1 VLAGQPEP
9 PKYFATMKR
18 INKEGPAI
26 LGQFH
31 VPSKLDAAK
40 LPELLA
46 RQALVIDTRPASE
59 YAAGHVPGT
68 INIPFNS
75 SFVTWAGWLV
85 QADEFYLIV
94 DAATAAAR
102 LGELAREL
110 ALIGIDRISGFF
122 DAAVVTGRATI
133 PQITPSEL
141 APKLPT
147 VTVVDVRSANEW
159 NEGHLPGAMHI
170 PLGYLADRAIE
181 IPAGKPV
188 VVQCQSGARSAIAA
202 SLLERLG
209 VTNVMNLS
217 GGLSAWVA
225 AALPVEEVA
234 HGQQATR
241 A

>member
-1 VLAGQPEP
+1 
-9 PKYFATMKR
+9 MKR

-31 VPSKLDAAK
+31 LPSKVDAAA

-46 RQALVIDTRPASE
+46 RKALVIDTRPASE

-68 INIPFNS
+68 INIPFNAN
-75 SFVTWAGWLV
+75 FVTWAGWLVHPV

-110 ALIGIDRISGFF
+110 ALIGIDRITGFF

-133 PQITPSEL
+133 RQVTPTEL
-141 APKLPT
+141 APRLQT

-159 NEGHLPGAMHI
+159 NEGHVPGALHI
-170 PLGYLADRAIE
+170 PLGYLSDRTGE
-181 IPAGKPV
+181 IARHAGGGAMPV
-188 VVQCQSGARSAIAA
+188 GRAVVDCRIDPRAR
-202 SLLERLG
+202 RL
-209 VTNVMNLS
+209 S
-217 GGLSAWVA
+217 
-225 AALPVEEVA
+225 
-234 HGQQATR
+234 
-241 A
+241 